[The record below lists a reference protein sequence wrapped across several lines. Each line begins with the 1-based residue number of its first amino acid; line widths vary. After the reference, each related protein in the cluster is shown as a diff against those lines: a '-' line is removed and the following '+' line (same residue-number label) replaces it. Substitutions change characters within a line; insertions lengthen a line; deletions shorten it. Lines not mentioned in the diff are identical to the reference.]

1 MTKKVLVTGANGQL
15 AKTIKKRYYIKTE
28 GVDFIFLSKEELD
41 ITNKKQ
47 IEDIFNANNFNY
59 CINCA
64 SYTNVEQA
72 EKNPER
78 AFLINAEAVKNVALA
93 CKTSNTILIHISTD
107 YVFDGEKETQYTE
120 NDKPNP
126 INEYGRSK
134 LLGEE
139 HIQKILE
146 NYFIIRTSWLYS
158 KEFGNNFYRTVLNT
172 VNNNK
177 LLTIDNTQKGCPTNT
192 KNLAD
197 YILSIIEQGVS
208 TFGIKH
214 FCDEEEMTWYEFA
227 QNVLL
232 ENNLKNHLSLVKAG
246 NYHTFAKRPKNSILK
261 NSKI

>member
-15 AKTIKKRYYIKTE
+15 AKTIKKRYYKKAE

-41 ITNKKQ
+41 ITYKNQ
-47 IEDIFNANNFNY
+47 VEDIFNANNFNY

-64 SYTNVEQA
+64 AYTNVEQA
-72 EKNPER
+72 EKTPEIS
-78 AFLINAEAVKNVALA
+78 FLINSEAVKNVALA
-93 CKTSNTILIHISTD
+93 CKVSNTILIHISTD
-107 YVFDGEKETQYTE
+107 YVFDGEKQTPYTE
-120 NDKPNP
+120 DDKPNP

-158 KEFGNNFYRTVLNT
+158 KEFGHNFYSTVLNA

-177 LLTIDNTQKGCPTNT
+177 QLTIDNTQKGCPTNT

-227 QNVLL
+227 KKILR
-232 ENNLKNHLSLVKAG
+232 EKNLNTKLNLVKEG
-246 NYHTFAKRPKNSILK
+246 KYHTFAKRPRNSVLLNTK
-261 NSKI
+261 